1 MPQCNALTNHMC
13 VTVTGSWRPCCRF
26 NKFNF
31 VDIEQNDFEYYRHTD
46 FYKILSKICPMAG
59 LKVVKNV

>member
-26 NKFNF
+26 NKFDF
-31 VDIEQNDFEYYRHTD
+31 VGT
-46 FYKILSKICPMAG
+46 K
-59 LKVVKNV
+59 